1 MPPEC
6 ETPSPAKD
14 SAPTDEPLARLL
26 RWLPMSLA
34 IAASPGLC
42 AWAFVHPRFASFV
55 FRNNLG
61 PPQRASLLTTMLL
74 STLLLAA
81 VYLLSWRQRRRRQA
95 TLTFAE
101 QATKLNRDLVLLL
114 ALPFVG
120 ALRAIKIET
129 EHANLTLL
137 YAAIAAVICVLG
149 SYRLSRHAPAL
160 KTALQRRL
168 GRPSKWLPLTVV
180 TAIYL
185 SYSAALSRFAIIDH
199 RNIWTQIFDLG
210 IYDNLLWRTL
220 HGDFLGSSVIPF
232 GKHWA
237 AHFDPILGLLV
248 PIYALAPDAET
259 LLICQSF
266 WLGTGVF
273 PIYLMAKHRLGSASV
288 GVLLALLYTLH
299 PALHGVNMFDFHSLS
314 LAIPLMMWAVYF
326 VARKS
331 PLVWPALALLLACR
345 EDMALLACF
354 IGAYAMLERR
364 PRTGLAIIGISISYL
379 AFVKLWIMPD
389 SGLMMSGDKVYSY
402 AKFYSE
408 MIPRPE
414 EGVRGLVLNLI
425 SNPVH
430 ALQML
435 CKEAKLRFFVQL
447 LLPLL
452 FVPLFA
458 GRARMLW
465 LYGLV
470 FIGLASRP
478 NMFALNFQYSSV
490 LFPMFFIATPEA
502 LARLGESRHLR
513 ALGIVPSRL
522 QPALLMGMLVASS
535 LTSWKFGVFV
545 PNDAFMAGWQP
556 LTRSPGKRLRLRSD
570 RVREMV
576 AMIPADAAVS
586 ASSEIGPQ
594 LSNREKIYRWPDLRD
609 AEYLLLGV
617 WRFGKGE
624 KKRVETLKRG
634 RFELLDSFDGVE
646 LLRRRTPPPLPKM
659 PH

>member
-1 MPPEC
+1 
-6 ETPSPAKD
+6 
-14 SAPTDEPLARLL
+14 
-26 RWLPMSLA
+26 MSLA

-42 AWAFVHPRFASFV
+42 IWAFVYPRFASFV

-61 PPQRASLLTTMLL
+61 PPQRASLMTTMML
-74 STLLLAA
+74 STLVIAA
-81 VYLLSWRQRRRRQA
+81 VYLLVWRRRRHRHRHRHRHHKKN
-95 TLTFAE
+95 LSFAE
-101 QATKLNRDLVLLL
+101 SATGLNRDLSLLL

-120 ALRAIKIET
+120 ALQAAKIET
-129 EHANLTLL
+129 EHPNLTLL
-137 YAAIAAVICVLG
+137 YAAIAAVICLFG
-149 SYRLSRHAPAL
+149 GYHLSRHGPAI

-168 GRPSKWLPLTVV
+168 GRPSKWLPMILV
-180 TAIYL
+180 TTIYL
-185 SYSAALSRFAIIDH
+185 SYSAALSRFALIDH
-199 RNIWTQIFDLG
+199 RNIWTQVFDLG

-259 LLICQSF
+259 LLITQSF

-273 PIYLMAKHRLGSASV
+273 PIYLMTKHRLGSPFA
-288 GVLLALLYTLH
+288 GVLLALLYALH
-299 PALHGVNMFDFHSLS
+299 PALHGVNMFDFHSVA

-331 PLVWPALALLLACR
+331 PWLWPTLALLLACR

-354 IGAYAMLERR
+354 IGAYAILERR
-364 PRTGLAIIGISISYL
+364 PRTGLAIIGISLSYL
-379 AFVKLWIMPD
+379 AFVKLVIMPD

-478 NMFALNFQYSSV
+478 NMFALNFQYSTL
-490 LFPMFFIATPEA
+490 LFPMLFIATPEA
-502 LARLGESRHLR
+502 LARLGESKHLR
-513 ALGIVPSRL
+513 ALGVAPSRL
-522 QPALLMGMLVASS
+522 RPALLMSMLVASS
-535 LTSWKFGVFV
+535 LTSWKFGVFI

-556 LTRSPGKRLRLRSD
+556 FTRSPDKRLRLRSD

-576 AMIPADAAVS
+576 AAIPADAAVS

-594 LSNREKIYRWPDLRD
+594 LSNREKLYRWPDLRD

-617 WRFGKGE
+617 WRFGKSE
-624 KKRVETLKRG
+624 KRRVETLKHR
-634 RFELLDSFDGVE
+634 RFELIDSFDGVE
-646 LLRRRTPPPLPKM
+646 LLRRRAPPPLRKM
-659 PH
+659 PR

>member
-1 MPPEC
+1 
-6 ETPSPAKD
+6 
-14 SAPTDEPLARLL
+14 
-26 RWLPMSLA
+26 MSLA
-34 IAASPGLC
+34 IAAGPGLC
-42 AWAFVHPRFASFV
+42 VWAFVNPRFASFV

-61 PPQRASLLTTMLL
+61 PPQRASLMTMMML
-74 STLLLAA
+74 STLLIAA
-81 VYLLSWRQRRRRQA
+81 VYLLVWRRRRRQRNEIN
-95 TLTFAE
+95 LSFAE
-101 QATKLNRDLVLLL
+101 VATDLNRDLLLLL

-120 ALRAIKIET
+120 ALQAIKIES
-129 EHANLTLL
+129 EHPNLTLL
-137 YAAIAAVICVLG
+137 YAATAAVICLLG
-149 SYRLSRHAPAL
+149 SYHLSRHGATL
-160 KTALQRRL
+160 KTALSRF
-168 GRPSKWLPLTVV
+168 GKPSRWLPLTLV
-180 TAIYL
+180 TTIYL
-185 SYSAALSRFAIIDH
+185 SYSAALSRFALIDH

-259 LLICQSF
+259 LLITQSF

-273 PIYLMAKHRLGSASV
+273 PIYLMAKHHLGSPFA
-288 GVLLALLYTLH
+288 GVLLALLYALH

-331 PLVWPALALLLACR
+331 PLLWPALLLLLACR

-364 PRTGLAIIGISISYL
+364 PRTGLAIIGISLSYL
-379 AFVKLWIMPD
+379 AFVKLVIMPD
-389 SGLMMSGDKVYSY
+389 SGLMMSGDRVYSY

-490 LFPMFFIATPEA
+490 LFPMLFIATPEA
-502 LARLGESRHLR
+502 LARLGKSKHLR
-513 ALGIVPSRL
+513 ALGVAPSRL
-522 QPALLMGMLVASS
+522 RPALLMSMLVASS

-545 PNDAFMAGWQP
+545 PNNAFLAGWQP

-570 RVREMV
+570 HVREMV
-576 AMIPADAAVS
+576 AAIPADAAVS
-586 ASSEIGPQ
+586 ASSEIGSQ
-594 LSNREKIYRWPDLRD
+594 LSNREKLYRWPDLRD

-624 KKRVETLKRG
+624 KQRVKTLKRR
-634 RFELLDSFDGVE
+634 RFELIDSFDGVE
-646 LLRRRTPPPLPKM
+646 LLRRRPPPLLPKM
-659 PH
+659 PR

>member
-1 MPPEC
+1 
-6 ETPSPAKD
+6 
-14 SAPTDEPLARLL
+14 
-26 RWLPMSLA
+26 
-34 IAASPGLC
+34 
-42 AWAFVHPRFASFV
+42 
-55 FRNNLG
+55 
-61 PPQRASLLTTMLL
+61 
-74 STLLLAA
+74 
-81 VYLLSWRQRRRRQA
+81 
-95 TLTFAE
+95 
-101 QATKLNRDLVLLL
+101 
-114 ALPFVG
+114 
-120 ALRAIKIET
+120 
-129 EHANLTLL
+129 
-137 YAAIAAVICVLG
+137 
-149 SYRLSRHAPAL
+149 
-160 KTALQRRL
+160 
-168 GRPSKWLPLTVV
+168 
-180 TAIYL
+180 
-185 SYSAALSRFAIIDH
+185 
-199 RNIWTQIFDLG
+199 
-210 IYDNLLWRTL
+210 
-220 HGDFLGSSVIPF
+220 
-232 GKHWA
+232 
-237 AHFDPILGLLV
+237 
-248 PIYALAPDAET
+248 
-259 LLICQSF
+259 
-266 WLGTGVF
+266 
-273 PIYLMAKHRLGSASV
+273 
-288 GVLLALLYTLH
+288 ALLYSLH

-314 LAIPLMMWAVYF
+314 LAIPLMMWTVYF

-354 IGAYAMLERR
+354 IGTYAILERR

-408 MIPRPE
+408 MIPQPE

-452 FVPLFA
+452 FLPLFA
-458 GRARMLW
+458 GRARILW

-502 LARLGESRHLR
+502 LARLGKSKHLR
-513 ALGIVPSRL
+513 ALGMMPSRL

-535 LTSWKFGVFV
+535 LTSWKFGVFI

-556 LTRSPGKRLRLRSD
+556 LTRSPGKRLRQRSD
-570 RVREMV
+570 HVRKMV
-576 AMIPADAAVS
+576 AAIPADAAVS

-624 KKRVETLKRG
+624 KKRVETLKRR
-634 RFELLDSFDGVE
+634 RFELIDSFDGVE
-646 LLRRRTPPPLPKM
+646 LLRRRPPPPLRKM
-659 PH
+659 PP